1 MIKITLPTSETLPN
15 SQFFTKITQAST
27 RGDFLVYNDD
37 YTQATLELSTDAF
50 FTIED
55 AKNIVNAGG
64 EVEGYPIWVEIDKN
78 KFENDS
84 IPLDLFNDIYKDSS
98 EDFKSIPTWES
109 TFKFVKPNKENE
121 LSDDSSSKIKFLTSF
136 NSELLNASIVVNDIL
151 NKLN

>member
-37 YTQATLELSTDAF
+37 YTQATLELSTDTF

-84 IPLDLFNDIYKDSS
+84 IPLELFNDIYKDSS
-98 EDFKSIPTWES
+98 EDIKIIPTWES
-109 TFKFVKPNKENE
+109 TFKFVKPNKENSS
-121 LSDDSSSKIKFLTSF
+121 SDSSKIKFLTSF
-136 NSELLNASIVVNDIL
+136 NSELLNASIVVHDIL

>member
-27 RGDFLVYNDD
+27 RGDFLVYNED

-55 AKNIVNAGG
+55 ARNIVNAGG
-64 EVEGYPIWVEIDKN
+64 EVEGYPVWVEMDKT

-84 IPLDLFNDIYKDSS
+84 IPLALFNDIYKDHL
-98 EDFKSIPTWES
+98 EEIEVIPTWKS
-109 TFKFVKPNKENE
+109 TFKFIEPDKEN
-121 LSDDSSSKIKFLTSF
+121 SSKIKFLTSF
-136 NSELLNASIVVNDIL
+136 NSELLNASIVVHDIL
-151 NKLN
+151 NELN

>member
-27 RGDFLVYNDD
+27 RGDLLVYNDD

-64 EVEGYPIWVEIDKN
+64 EVEGYPYWIRVKKTD
-78 KFENDS
+78 FENTQ
-84 IPLDLFNDIYKDSS
+84 IPAALADYLNSTKEGIEVVTGTPSSTYKDV
-98 EDFKSIPTWES
+98 
-109 TFKFVKPNKENE
+109 FKFTKEVDGDYIEYLN
-121 LSDDSSSKIKFLTSF
+121 SA
-136 NSELLNASIVVNDIL
+136 NSELLPMSVVMKIV
-151 NKLN
+151 

>member
-1 MIKITLPTSETLPN
+1 MIKITLPTSETLPE

-64 EVEGYPIWVEIDKN
+64 EVEGYSYWIRIKKTD
-78 KFENDS
+78 FENTQ
-84 IPLDLFNDIYKDSS
+84 IPAALADYLNNVEEGIEVATDTPLPTYKDV
-98 EDFKSIPTWES
+98 
-109 TFKFVKPNKENE
+109 FKFTKEVDGDYIEYLN
-121 LSDDSSSKIKFLTSF
+121 SA
-136 NSELLNASIVVNDIL
+136 NSELLPMSVVMKIV
-151 NKLN
+151 

>member
-1 MIKITLPTSETLPN
+1 MIKITLPTSETLPG

-27 RGDFLVYNDD
+27 RGDLLVYNDD
-37 YTQATLELSTDAF
+37 YTQATLELSTDIF

-84 IPLDLFNDIYKDSS
+84 IPLALFNDIYTDTSADI
-98 EDFKSIPTWES
+98 EVIPTWKS
-109 TFKFVKPNKENE
+109 TFKFVEYNNE
-121 LSDDSSSKIKFLTSF
+121 DNSAKVKFLTSF
-136 NSELLNASIVVNDIL
+136 NSELLDASIVVHDIL
-151 NKLN
+151 NQDNIN

>member
-1 MIKITLPTSETLPN
+1 MIKITLPTSETLPG

-64 EVEGYPIWVEIDKN
+64 EVEGYSYWIRVKKTD
-78 KFENDS
+78 FENTQ
-84 IPLDLFNDIYKDSS
+84 IPAALADYLNNVEEGIEVVTDASSSTYKDV
-98 EDFKSIPTWES
+98 
-109 TFKFVKPNKENE
+109 FKFTKEVDGDYIEYLN
-121 LSDDSSSKIKFLTSF
+121 SA
-136 NSELLNASIVVNDIL
+136 NSELLPMSVVMKIV
-151 NKLN
+151 